1 MCPSMKALILAAGE
15 GTRMRP
21 LTANIPK
28 PLLPVAGKP
37 FLQHII
43 QTLSGLEIKDISL
56 LIGWKNQRIKEYFG
70 DGSKFGVNISYLYQE
85 ERMGTAHAVGCAKS
99 QMDTSFLCING
110 DIVVTKSY
118 LQGILDIY
126 SKNQG
131 NIMSLAKVDDPRRFG
146 VVTLSQEKVIE
157 IEEKPKVPKSN
168 LINAGIYLFTPD
180 VFSAIDKTQKS
191 ARGEYE
197 ITDSIKIM
205 MKENDVFGYVLS
217 EPWIE
222 IGMPWDLLRANTQ
235 LMTNLDEKIE
245 GEVGKF
251 VEIDGPVQIGSETV
265 VKNGSNIQG
274 PVIIGNNC
282 IIGPNCL
289 IRASTIIGDNCKIG
303 NAVEVKN
310 SIIMDRSNAP
320 HNNYVGDSIISQD
333 CNLGAGTKIANLRLD
348 GRNIRVILRGR
359 PIDTGLSKL
368 GVIMGDEVKTGV
380 NSSIDPG
387 TIMGENSYLGP
398 NALACG
404 SIAPRS
410 RIH

>member
-1 MCPSMKALILAAGE
+1 MKALILAAGE

-21 LTANIPK
+21 LTSNIPK

-43 QTLSGLEIKDISL
+43 ETLESLNIKDIYL
-56 LIGWKNQRIKEYFG
+56 LIGWKMGRIKAHFG
-70 DGSKFGVNISYLYQE
+70 DGKKFGVNISYLYQE
-85 ERMGTAHAVGCAKS
+85 ERMGTAHAVGISGS
-99 QMDTSFLCING
+99 QIDSPFICLNG
-110 DIVVTKSY
+110 DIVLTKTY
-118 LQGILDIY
+118 LEGIMDLY
-126 SKNQG
+126 SKHKG
-131 NIMSLAKVDDPRRFG
+131 NVMSLASVDDPSRFG
-146 VVTLSQEKVIE
+146 VVSLSDEKVVE

-180 VFSAIDKTQKS
+180 IFPAIKKTPRS
-191 ARGEYE
+191 TRGEYE

-205 MKENDVFGYVLS
+205 MEDTDVFGCILK

-222 IGMPWDLLRANTQ
+222 IGMPWDLLRANTT
-235 LMTNLDEKIE
+235 LMQNIQEKIE
-245 GEVGKF
+245 GDIGKF
-251 VEIDGPVQIGSETV
+251 VEIEDPVQIGSNTV

-274 PVIIGNNC
+274 PVIIGENC
-282 IIGPNCL
+282 TIGPNCL
-289 IRASTIIGDNCKIG
+289 IRPSTVIGNGCKIG

-310 SIIMDRSNAP
+310 SIIMDGSNVP
-320 HNNYVGDSIISQD
+320 HNNYVGDSIIGQR
-333 CNLGAGTKIANLRLD
+333 CNLGAGTKVANLRLD
-348 GRNIRVILRGR
+348 SKNISVVLRGR
-359 PIDTGLSKL
+359 PMDSGLRKL
-368 GVIMGDEVKTGV
+368 GVIMGDEVKTGI

-398 NALACG
+398 NALARG